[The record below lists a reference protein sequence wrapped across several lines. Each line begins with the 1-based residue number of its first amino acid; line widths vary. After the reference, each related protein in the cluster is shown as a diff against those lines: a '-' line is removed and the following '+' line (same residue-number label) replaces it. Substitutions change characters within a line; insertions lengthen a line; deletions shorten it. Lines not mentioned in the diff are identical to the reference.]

1 MLIQLKIWNLL
12 LGKQGYKTIKT
23 DKIFPKNGQVSGAQG
38 GIIQIVSQTFSTQ
51 ATSTSTSWS
60 STGLEATI
68 TPQSA
73 SNKILIQVSGPM
85 TGFAGGSGDQRGGLK
100 IYRGGSGGTSVESSS
115 NGLSCQYGIPS
126 QYSDVHILFLDS
138 PATTSATTYTVMMSR
153 RSGDTTYSFIR
164 DGNQTGSIIL
174 MEVSA

>member
-1 MLIQLKIWNLL
+1 MTL
-12 LGKQGYKTIKT
+12 KT

-38 GIIQIVSQTFSTQ
+38 GIIQIVSATCSTQ

-60 STGLEATI
+60 TTGLEATI

-85 TGFAGGSGDQRGGLK
+85 TGFAGGTNDQRGGLK
-100 IYRGGSGGTSVESSS
+100 IYRGGSGGTSVESSA
-115 NGLSCQYGIPS
+115 NGLSCQYGQSS

-164 DGNQTGSIIL
+164 DGNQTGSLIL

>member
-1 MLIQLKIWNLL
+1 MSSELRV
-12 LGKQGYKTIKT
+12 
-23 DKIFPKNGQVSGAQG
+23 DKIIPTTGVPTGGGG

-68 TPQSA
+68 TPKFATS
-73 SNKILIQVSGPM
+73 KILIQVSGPM
-85 TGFAGGSGDQRGGLK
+85 TGFAGGTADQHQRGGLK

-115 NGLSCQYGIPS
+115 YGLSCQYGIPS
-126 QYSDVHILFLDS
+126 QYSDVHILWLDS
-138 PATTSATTYTVMMSR
+138 PATTSATTYTVMLSR

-174 MEVSA
+174 MEVSG

>member
-1 MLIQLKIWNLL
+1 MTL
-12 LGKQGYKTIKT
+12 KT
-23 DKIFPKNGQVSGAQG
+23 DKIFPKNGQVSGASG
-38 GIIQIVSQTFSTQ
+38 GIIQIVSATSTSQ
-51 ATSTSTSWS
+51 ATSTSTTFTT
-60 STGLEATI
+60 TGLEATI

-85 TGFAGGSGDQRGGLK
+85 TGFAGGTNDQQGSLK
-100 IYRGGSGGTSVESSS
+100 IYRGGSGGTSVEGST
-115 NGLSCQYGIPS
+115 NGLSCQYGHNGE
-126 QYSDVHILFLDS
+126 YSDVHILYLDS

-164 DGNQTGSIIL
+164 NSNLTGSIIL

>member
-1 MLIQLKIWNLL
+1 MASELRV
-12 LGKQGYKTIKT
+12 
-23 DKIFPKNGQVSGAQG
+23 DKIIPTTGAPTGGGG

-85 TGFAGGSGDQRGGLK
+85 TGFAGGSGDQHGSLK

-164 DGNQTGSIIL
+164 DGNQTGSLIL